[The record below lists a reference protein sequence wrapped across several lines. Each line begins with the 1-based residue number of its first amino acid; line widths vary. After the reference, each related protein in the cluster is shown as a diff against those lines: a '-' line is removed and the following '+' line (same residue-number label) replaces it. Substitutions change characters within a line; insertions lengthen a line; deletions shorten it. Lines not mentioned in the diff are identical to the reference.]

1 MCILFQM
8 QISTCIDVGLCWA
21 GYGQTALQ
29 WEVSWIQVNR
39 QKKVHTTFWQQN
51 NFKTTSIKQTQKT
64 PKPQNK
70 TVTMNFSF

>member
-1 MCILFQM
+1 MLAC
-8 QISTCIDVGLCWA
+8 VGQDMA
-21 GYGQTALQ
+21 RQHFSGRF
-29 WEVSWIQVNR
+29 SWIQVNR